1 MECLSLDIQRCWKQR
16 GTQRKKLQRGMTHN
30 RDSKI
35 PVVVITGFLG
45 SGKTTLLNHIV
56 KHPHMNMT
64 AIIINEFGEI
74 GIDHLLV
81 ETSSEQMI
89 EMNNGCICCTV
100 RGDLQDKLG
109 SLAMWLETGRIPP
122 VERVIVETTGLADP
136 APIMH
141 TLMTDQHL
149 LNRYCLSGIVTVVDA
164 IAGLSS
170 MDRFPEAV
178 KQIAIADQ
186 LIFSKKDLVESL
198 STSHSYLKLKKR
210 VQQINSRAVVH
221 EAEKGAI
228 DPVILLGRG
237 TDETEETFAEFVGWL
252 SSAEESR
259 SESEYSDKLN
269 LHEHGTDQ
277 SSIRTFVVKLEEPIN
292 RNEFNEFIQAFAIE
306 FGENLLR
313 IKGLLSVEDRS
324 DQPAVIHG
332 VQHVF
337 FPIRWLD
344 GWPSEDRTSKLVFIT
359 QGLESDIVQARFD
372 ERFPQVGAVSAQ
384 AVD

>member
-1 MECLSLDIQRCWKQR
+1 MSLSGLSALLATARYTK
-16 GTQRKKLQRGMTHN
+16 KKLQRGMTHN

-109 SLAMWLETGRIPP
+109 SLAMWLDTGRIPP

-149 LNRYCLSGIVTVVDA
+149 LNRYCLSGVVTVVDA

-198 STSHSYLKLKKR
+198 STSYGYLKLKKR

-228 DPVILLGRG
+228 DPIILLGR
-237 TDETEETFAEFVGWL
+237 ETEETFADFGGWL

-259 SESEYSDKLN
+259 SESEYRDQLN

-277 SSIRTFVVKLEEPIN
+277 SSIRTFVVELEEPIN
-292 RNEFNEFIQAFAIE
+292 RNEWRKQST
-306 FGENLLR
+306 NLFR
-313 IKGLLSVEDRS
+313 LLQLSS
-324 DQPAVIHG
+324 G
-332 VQHVF
+332 
-337 FPIRWLD
+337 
-344 GWPSEDRTSKLVFIT
+344 RTC
-359 QGLESDIVQARFD
+359 
-372 ERFPQVGAVSAQ
+372 
-384 AVD
+384 